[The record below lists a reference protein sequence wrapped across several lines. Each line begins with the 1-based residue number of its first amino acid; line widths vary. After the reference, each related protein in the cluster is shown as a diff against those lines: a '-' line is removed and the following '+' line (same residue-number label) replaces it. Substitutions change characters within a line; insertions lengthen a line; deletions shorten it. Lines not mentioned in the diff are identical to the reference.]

1 MSCLI
6 LKHREFIKKLGEI
19 KKNKK
24 EIIQLIKKSMVN
36 EINSLSELAF
46 NILNGNLPCTK
57 HRKKIEKKL
66 HDLRLLGDKKTVN
79 KSKKKF

>member
-24 EIIQLIKKSMVN
+24 EIIQLIKKSTAN

-57 HRKKIEKKL
+57 HRKKKFEKKIA
-66 HDLRLLGDKKTVN
+66 
-79 KSKKKF
+79 